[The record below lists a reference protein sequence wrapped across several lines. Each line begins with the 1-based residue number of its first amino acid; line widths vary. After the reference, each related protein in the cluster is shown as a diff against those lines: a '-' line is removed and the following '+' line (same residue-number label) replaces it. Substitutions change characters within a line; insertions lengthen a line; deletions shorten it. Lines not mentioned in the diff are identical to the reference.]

1 MRPLRRVGDG
11 WLPSLGGRFVS
22 PEDAVRMQ
30 AAVDEGARA
39 TGRDQGQIERAVNVM
54 GLHGAPDRWA
64 EQLARIATELRFTTI
79 FVGVHGEDPI
89 SFVHQVRTSHR
100 VCVSCSGS
108 TEVGIHESIV
118 SKAPTTT
125 TGDAF
130 AFGSHAT
137 VRHRNGLHHDKASA
151 SSKLV
156 TRSPPDGIPSNIG
169 AGPLE
174 RS

>member
-1 MRPLRRVGDG
+1 MHKPIDVISAAGVRRVGDG

-89 SFVHQVRTSHR
+89 SFVRR
-100 VCVSCSGS
+100 
-108 TEVGIHESIV
+108 
-118 SKAPTTT
+118 
-125 TGDAF
+125 
-130 AFGSHAT
+130 
-137 VRHRNGLHHDKASA
+137 
-151 SSKLV
+151 
-156 TRSPPDGIPSNIG
+156 
-169 AGPLE
+169 
-174 RS
+174 